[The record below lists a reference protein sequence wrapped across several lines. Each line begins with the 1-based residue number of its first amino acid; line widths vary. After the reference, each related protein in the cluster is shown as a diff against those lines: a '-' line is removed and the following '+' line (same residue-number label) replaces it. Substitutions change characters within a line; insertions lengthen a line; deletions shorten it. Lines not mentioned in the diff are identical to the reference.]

1 MRHLLGFCYCV
12 LDQAVREFIRL
23 AEHVHGLFFV
33 EAVPRPGV
41 LCDRRVVRLFDL
53 SADQPVGF
61 TTLRLSLVFE
71 YDFPA
76 NVSRALYPRL
86 REIIRLEGFLFGVGE
101 ALLISRAGLDSASCD
116 IFLIQRDSYKEPEGR
131 NYCKQD
137 KSGI

>member
-23 AEHVHGLFFV
+23 AEHVHGLYLI

-53 SADQPVGF
+53 STDQPF
-61 TTLRLSLVFE
+61 RFATLRLSLVFE
-71 YDFPA
+71 YRFPA

-101 ALLISRAGLDSASCD
+101 ALLISRGGLDSASCD
-116 IFLIQRDSYKEPEGR
+116 AILIERESKNEPQGGK
-131 NYCKQD
+131 Y
-137 KSGI
+137 